1 MLDLNADQ
9 IERLIELAGQ
19 KSFFDYLSLFLQT
32 LVPLGA
38 LVFGYSTLKTHARRI
53 TAEKL
58 IEKDIDRLYQS
69 VDHFFEYADKI
80 NLFFSLQLTK
90 INKRHQGKP
99 VEESL
104 DTKLKTASDLV
115 YENIANVRKASFILS
130 SLGKPE
136 IARKLDNFRDETIQ
150 IRKSIFNS
158 LDSLGAYPTTSQI
171 ETLINYISTEKER
184 ASKLR
189 DECLFDLSKISNE
202 LKKPFQ

>member
-9 IERLIELAGQ
+9 IEYLIEIAGQ

-38 LVFGYSTLKTHARRI
+38 LAFGYSTLKTHARRI
-53 TAEKL
+53 TTEKL

-90 INKRHQGKP
+90 INKLHQRKP
-99 VEESL
+99 IEGSL
-104 DTKLKTASDLV
+104 DTKLTTTSDMV
-115 YENIANVRKASFILS
+115 YANIANVRKASFILN

-136 IARKLDNFRDETIQ
+136 IAKKLDHFRDETIN
-150 IRKSIFNS
+150 IRKAIFNS
-158 LDSLGAYPTTSQI
+158 LDSMGESPSESQL
-171 ETLINYISTEKER
+171 ESLINFISTEKDR
-184 ASKLR
+184 ASSLR
-189 DECLFDLSKISNE
+189 NECLSELSKISNE
-202 LKKPFQ
+202 LKTQFQ